1 MLVYCIKNIINNKEY
16 IGLTT
21 RTLEERWKQHV
32 YESNRENSWEWN
44 TPLGNAIKKYGKD
57 SFQVFVLEECSSETE
72 MKLKEIQLIKERK
85 SLSTE
90 TGYNLTLGG
99 DGRLGYKLSEE
110 TKKKIGEGN
119 LGKIMSIEAREKMSV
134 AAKKRCVGKLSPMD
148 GKRHTEEAKNKI
160 SAASRGRIH
169 LEESKKKCSESQK
182 GIKKSAESVEKMK
195 NSLKLYYQKK
205 KQLEL
210 GILNG

>member
-1 MLVYCIKNIINNKEY
+1 MLVYCIKNTVNNKEY

-21 RTLEERWKQHV
+21 RTLEKRWKQHI
-32 YESNRENSWEWN
+32 YESNKQDSWEWN

-57 SFQVFVLEECSSETE
+57 LFQVFVLEECSSETE
-72 MKLKEIQLIKERK
+72 LKQKEIQLIKERK

-110 TKKKIGEGN
+110 TKRKIGEGN
-119 LGKIMSIEAREKMSV
+119 IGKVMSNEAKEKMSV
-134 AAKKRCVGKLSPMD
+134 AAKKRSVGKLSPMD
-148 GKRHTEEAKNKI
+148 GKKHTDDALKKI
-160 SAASRGRIH
+160 SESSKGRIFS
-169 LEESKKKCSESQK
+169 EESR
-182 GIKKSAESVEKMK
+182 IKKSE
-195 NSLKLYYQKK
+195 SLKAYHLNK
-205 KQLEL
+205 KQFEL

>member
-16 IGLTT
+16 IGLTK
-21 RTLEERWKQHV
+21 RPLEQRWKQHI
-32 YESNRENSWEWN
+32 YESNKKDSWEWN

-72 MKLKEIQLIKERK
+72 LKQKEIQLIKERK
-85 SLSTE
+85 SLASE

-110 TKKKIGEGN
+110 TKQKIGQGN
-119 LGKIMSIEAREKMSV
+119 LGKVMSVDAREKMSV

-148 GKRHTEEAKNKI
+148 GKKHTDDALKKI
-160 SAASRGRIH
+160 SQSSKGRIFS
-169 LEESKKKCSESQK
+169 EESRRKKSES
-182 GIKKSAESVEKMK
+182 
-195 NSLKLYYQKK
+195 LKAYHLNK
-205 KQLEL
+205 KQFEL
-210 GILNG
+210 GILNGEHF

>member
-32 YESNRENSWEWN
+32 YESNKEDSWEWN
-44 TPLGNAIKKYGKD
+44 TPLGNAIKKYGD
-57 SFQVFVLEECSSETE
+57 QSFKVYI
-72 MKLKEIQLIKERK
+72 LKECFDIGDLKQQEINLIKQRK
-85 SLSTE
+85 SLVE
-90 TGYNLTLGG
+90 YGGYNLTEGG
-99 DGRLGYKLSEE
+99 DGRLGYKLSKE
-110 TKKKIGEGN
+110 TKEKIRLGN
-119 LGKIMSIEAREKMSV
+119 LGKVMSAEAREKMSV
-134 AAKKRCVGKLSPMD
+134 AAKKRCEGKLSPMD
-148 GKRHTEEAKNKI
+148 GKKHTEEAKNKI

-169 LEESKKKCSESQK
+169 SEESKKKCSESQK

>member
-1 MLVYCIKNIINNKEY
+1 MLVYCIKNTINNKEY

-21 RTLEERWKQHV
+21 RTLEHRWKQHI
-32 YESNRENSWEWN
+32 YESNKKDSWEWN

-72 MKLKEIQLIKERK
+72 LKQKEIQLIKERK

-90 TGYNLTLGG
+90 NGYNLTLGG

-110 TKKKIGEGN
+110 TKRKIGEGN
-119 LGKIMSIEAREKMSV
+119 IGKVMSNEAKEKMSV
-134 AAKKRCVGKLSPMD
+134 AAKKRSVGKLSPMD
-148 GKRHTEEAKNKI
+148 GKKHTDDALKKI
-160 SAASRGRIH
+160 SESSKGRIFS
-169 LEESKKKCSESQK
+169 EESR
-182 GIKKSAESVEKMK
+182 IKKSE
-195 NSLKLYYQKK
+195 SLKAYHLNK
-205 KQLEL
+205 KQFEL